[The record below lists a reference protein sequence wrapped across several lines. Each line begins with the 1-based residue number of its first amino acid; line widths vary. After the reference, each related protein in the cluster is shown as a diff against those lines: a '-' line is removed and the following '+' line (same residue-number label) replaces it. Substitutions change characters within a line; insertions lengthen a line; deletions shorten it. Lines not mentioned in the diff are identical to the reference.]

1 MATYQHKKYKIFEG
15 EVLLPYE
22 YSRTFSNGLHLGVN
36 DDPNFEDETAMNLEQ
51 IDKWIKNNHVEKHD
65 E

>member
-1 MATYQHKKYKIFEG
+1 MAQYHDKKYKLFEG
-15 EVLLPYE
+15 DVTHPYE

-51 IDKWIKNNHVEKHD
+51 IDKWIKLNHAEEHD